1 MSAHVSCCQKP
12 EGKDLPTLYKNNLDS
27 LMAFINKAHQ
37 GMTLF
42 LDIGFLEIRIR
53 KNHGQNLRKES
64 SKYKIVN
71 QSHHGC
77 NCVAAWNYFFIFGCF
92 ATNRACKQ
100 LSHNAIL
107 NCHSYK

>member
-12 EGKDLPTLYKNNLDS
+12 EGKDLPRLYKNNLDS

-77 NCVAAWNYFFIFGCF
+77 NCVAAWNCF
-92 ATNRACKQ
+92 LFLAVLRQIGHVNNFPTVQ
-100 LSHNAIL
+100 F
-107 NCHSYK
+107 